1 MSIRKT
7 LTMKCDGGDMP
18 EGGSYP
24 QDETFCEKT
33 FTHDGAQ
40 DPAST
45 RKAAKAAGWAADAN
59 WHFCP
64 EHKHMAS

>member
-24 QDETFCEKT
+24 QDVTFCEKT

-40 DPAST
+40 DPA
-45 RKAAKAAGWAADAN
+45 DAN